1 MAVKV
6 VSESWDYFDWKI
18 DKKKQVYTLKKDSYI
33 ILNLDVNGKKKYYQF
48 TFKKGF
54 KCDGLSVPK
63 IFQWFLPKWN
73 DKNMLYNLAGV
84 VHDGLYGNKGFG
96 IFSREDSDAIF
107 RGLLR
112 DSGINR
118 FRASS
123 ADWILGIFACK
134 HWRKR

>member
-63 IFQWFLPKWN
+63 IFQWFLPNWN

-134 HWRKR
+134 HWRQ